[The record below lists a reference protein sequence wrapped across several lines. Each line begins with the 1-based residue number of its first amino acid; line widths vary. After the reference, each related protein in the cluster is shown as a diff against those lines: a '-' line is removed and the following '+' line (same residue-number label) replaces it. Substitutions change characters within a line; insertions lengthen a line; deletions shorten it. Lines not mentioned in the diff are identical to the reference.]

1 MENEDALHTL
11 KPAGSL
17 KGVPQDLSLM
27 IFLDST
33 KNAVAI
39 KEAYNRNIPT
49 IAIVNTSQDMSHV
62 RGLCRLAIA
71 LFLARTVLLFL
82 APLLL
87 LPLCM
92 HVAPFSVNSFTI
104 CAQGRMLQC
113 AS

>member
-62 RGLCRLAIA
+62 RGMQLLDPSLC
-71 LFLARTVLLFL
+71 T
-82 APLLL
+82 
-87 LPLCM
+87 
-92 HVAPFSVNSFTI
+92 
-104 CAQGRMLQC
+104 
-113 AS
+113 